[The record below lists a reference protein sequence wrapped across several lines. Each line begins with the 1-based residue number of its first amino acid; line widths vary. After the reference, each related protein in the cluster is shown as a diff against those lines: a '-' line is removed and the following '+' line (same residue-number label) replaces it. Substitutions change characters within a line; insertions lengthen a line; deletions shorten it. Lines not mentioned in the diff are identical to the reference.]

1 MHFKHFYHPIV
12 RLSQLKTFNISFCLC
27 FPFLH
32 PECEKK
38 KNKKSFCGGPWKGAM
53 VTLSGRLLDFGG
65 GHCYLEWGALGANAR
80 LQFLNECVL
89 LLGYHVL
96 MALKTNI
103 RNVTLQNLKSK
114 TLISFRVI
122 VNLDLRFISACSH
135 SAMRALNACWE
146 VFRSLMGLS
155 SPP

>member
-1 MHFKHFYHPIV
+1 MDILGRRGIYINAKFHFQVHWLPPPLPLLV
-12 RLSQLKTFNISFCLC
+12 GNIS
-27 FPFLH
+27 
-32 PECEKK
+32 
-38 KNKKSFCGGPWKGAM
+38 
-53 VTLSGRLLDFGG
+53 SGRGAGGCKLLLESLIQTPPSMTLGNWIG
-65 GHCYLEWGALGANAR
+65 APRPCHGYLERGALGANAR

-89 LLGYHVL
+89 LLG
-96 MALKTNI
+96 KTN
-103 RNVTLQNLKSK
+103 RQSVTLKNLK

-146 VFRSLMGLS
+146 VLRSLMGLS